1 VTPRRARAVAAVAG
15 PAALLGLAGVVSVAT
30 GALEVPVATTVDAVL
45 EGLRGHGPALDGAS
59 AIVWNLRTPRVLMA
73 VLAGASLGSSGAA
86 MQGFFRNPLV
96 EPYVLGV
103 AGGASFGATVA
114 MTVGGRLSAG
124 FAAGPFASGGA
135 PGWVPAF
142 AFLGAVGAVLAVL
155 AISRAGGRSR
165 SSSLL
170 LAGIVVGAMLVSV
183 DECLL
188 LLDADRMRAV
198 FSWTLGNLSLS
209 SWLDVV
215 RAAPY
220 ALLGMAVLYATARGL
235 DAMALGE
242 ETARTLGVDT
252 RRLRAGVVAGASLAT
267 AATVAYVG
275 AIGFVGLVAPHV
287 MRRLGPPGHR
297 VLIPASALAGAALLV
312 LADLGART
320 VIRPGELPVGI
331 VTTLAGGPFFLWLLR
346 RQRS

>member
-1 VTPRRARAVAAVAG
+1 VSSSKGRAVGA
-15 PAALLGLAGVVSVAT
+15 LAGAAMVLVCSIAVSIGT
-30 GALEVPVATTVDAVL
+30 GALPISLSTTVHALAEGVL
-45 EGLRGHGPALDGAS
+45 GRGGSLDGS
-59 AIVWNLRTPRVLMA
+59 EAIVWNLRMPRVLMA
-73 VLAGASLGSSGAA
+73 ILVGASLGSSGAA

-96 EPYVLGV
+96 DPYVLGV

-114 MTVGGRLSAG
+114 MTVGGHLSAG
-124 FAAGPFASGGA
+124 FAEGPFVSSGP
-135 PGWVPAF
+135 PGWVPIF
-142 AFLGAVGAVLAVL
+142 AFLGAGGAVLAVL
-155 AISRAGGRSR
+155 AFARVGGKSRAT
-165 SSSLL
+165 SLL
-170 LAGIVVGAMLVSV
+170 LAGIVVGGILVAL

-198 FSWTLGNLSLS
+198 YAWTLGNLSLS
-209 SWLDVV
+209 SWTDLG
-215 RAAPY
+215 RASPY
-220 ALLGMAVLYATARGL
+220 AIAGMALLYALGRGL

-252 RRLRAGVVAGASLAT
+252 RRLRAGVIAGASLAT

-312 LADLGART
+312 VADLGART
-320 VIRPGELPVGI
+320 VVRPGELPVGI

-346 RQRS
+346 RDS